1 MQAIILSAGRGKR
14 LSKWI
19 TYPKCL
25 IKLNSNQTLIERII
39 DLLNKEGISDI
50 HLVLGYKSNL
60 IKKKIKTK
68 INYHYFKEFNT
79 CNNLQ
84 TLLSVK
90 KLLNKETII
99 LFSDIIFDK
108 KILRCVKN
116 KNRNIVLAIKTN
128 RILKDTMRVKVNN
141 TKITDI
147 GNQIK

>member
-68 INYHYFKEFNT
+68 KDLFNR
-79 CNNLQ
+79 
-84 TLLSVK
+84 
-90 KLLNKETII
+90 
-99 LFSDIIFDK
+99 
-108 KILRCVKN
+108 KIKF
-116 KNRNIVLAIKTN
+116 I
-128 RILKDTMRVKVNN
+128 
-141 TKITDI
+141 KITDKKFLPTYLI
-147 GNQIK
+147 DNEKKFKSLMI